1 MNRFLSKMKLS
12 LSQRKDTEHQ
22 QAGIRILLTAIFLVT
37 FFSLDQQIIFFL
49 TIAYLFISS
58 GIFISILVSP
68 EPSDIR
74 KYIGIVGDA
83 VMTSSVLYIAEE
95 ASILS
100 LFVYL
105 WVIIGNGFRYG
116 VKYLKVSTIT
126 SIIGA
131 SLALGLGGFWSQYIW
146 VSFVFLLCLAVLPLY
161 MVSLL
166 KQLQNATRKAEQA
179 SKAKSEFLAN
189 MSHELRTPLNG
200 IIAVSELLFQR
211 DLGEKE
217 REYANVIHSSGKTLL
232 MLVDDVLDFSKIE
245 AGKIT
250 IELSPFHL
258 RDAIENTLLT
268 FETQA
273 KSKGI
278 LLQLDIANGLP
289 ELVVSDESNLRKI
302 LMNFLS
308 NAVKFTHHGSVSL
321 RISLVQ
327 NDEATAQV
335 QFQIQDT
342 GIGMSEE
349 ALAVYFDGFTQADS
363 SITRQ
368 YGGTD
373 LGTTIAKSLIL
384 AMGGSI
390 EVQSKVAHG
399 TTVTF
404 TLPLQVTNQQFPSL
418 NTMEKTTDEQ
428 HPLMHLNIFVAED
441 NRVNQMVI
449 EEILGL
455 AGHDVTL
462 KHDGESALQ
471 CLESSL
477 ESSNPFDLA
486 ILDINMPLRSGIEV
500 VEAFRAKEKGTH
512 LPIIMISADAR
523 STSISQCLAAGA
535 NAYLT
540 KPIEMNKLNAIM
552 VQVLAGQPITQAKAE
567 TIESGQNLIDEH
579 ILSELQ
585 HLTPSTS
592 FVESVIAEYLS
603 HSAELLSQM
612 KKAMHDNNTDAFY
625 TAAHTLKGSSDAIGA
640 RKISDICVK
649 AERTQLNKEIMQGL
663 LTDISTIYTPTC
675 FALSEFTAQLSAQSL

>member
-1 MNRFLSKMKLS
+1 MFSS
-12 LSQRKDTEHQ
+12 LKSRLASREDSEHQ
-22 QAGIRILLTAIFLVT
+22 QAITRI
-37 FFSLDQQIIFFL
+37 
-49 TIAYLFISS
+49 TIV
-58 GIFISILVSP
+58 GIFCLYFFVTDEPTASTYVFLYFIYSIGLFLAIITKPNKSP
-68 EPSDIR
+68 TR
-74 KYIGIVGDA
+74 RLIGAIGDMSITSIAIMHTNEVGA
-83 VMTSSVLYIAEE
+83 L
-95 ASILS
+95 L
-100 LFVYL
+100 LPVYL

-116 VKYLKVSTIT
+116 ANYLYFSMVIS
-126 SIIGA
+126 SV
-131 SLALGLGGFWSQYIW
+131 GFSYVWYQHPYWSQHYT
-146 VSFVFLLCLAVLPLY
+146 VGLSFNLTLLAIPLFTA
-161 MVSLL
+161 SLL
-166 KQLQNATRKAEQA
+166 KTLHRAIDQAEVA
-179 SKAKSEFLAN
+179 NRAKSEFLAN

-368 YGGTD
+368 YGGTG

-384 AMGGSI
+384 AMGGGI
-390 EVQSKVAHG
+390 EVQSKVDNG

-404 TLPLQVTNQQFPSL
+404 RLPLQVTNQQFPSL
-418 NTMEKTTDEQ
+418 NAMEKTDNEQ

-455 AGHDVTL
+455 AGHNVTL

-477 ESSNPFDLA
+477 ESGNPFDIA

-500 VEAFRAKEKGTH
+500 VEAYRAKEKNTQ
-512 LPIIMISADAR
+512 LPIIMVSADAR

-552 VQVLAGQPITQAKAE
+552 VQVLAGQPLTQAKAE
-567 TIESGQNLIDEH
+567 TIDSGQNLIDEH

-612 KKAMHDNNTDAFY
+612 KKATHDNNTDAFY
-625 TAAHTLKGSSDAIGA
+625 AAAHTLKGSSDAIGA
-640 RKISDICVK
+640 RKMSDICVR

-663 LTDISTIYTPTC
+663 LTDISAIYTPTC
-675 FALSEFTAQLSAQSL
+675 FALSKFTAQLSAQSL